1 MAKQKGAFKTL
12 YIAPIAVVIVA
23 ALLIGFSYSPEVST
37 TTSTADTASGTSG
50 AMETGDGHDG
60 SMEGEMVKEVEETIE
75 VSSSGATGAMTVK
88 TSENFRLLVS
98 DAPADIDDF
107 DSLVVDF
114 SKARIFKENSSFEEF
129 PVENESVDLTQLIG
143 ELAVPILEVNL
154 TEGTYTKIELH
165 VADVDGI
172 VNNESVE
179 VKVPSNKLMITNT
192 FTISNNDTTT
202 FVFDINVVKRGNQDS
217 YNLLPVISESGVVG
231 DDLGEDDV
239 DEINP
244 PGNQTD
250 NGGNQTSDG
259 NQTSQSSGTGV
270 GLGVTDEVEV
280 CVTNTTTNETTCV

>member
-1 MAKQKGAFKTL
+1 MVNQKGAFKML
-12 YIAPIAVVIVA
+12 YIAPIAVVVVA
-23 ALLIGFSYSPEVST
+23 ALLIGFSYSPQMTST
-37 TTSTADTASGTSG
+37 TSPADTVSGTSG

-60 SMEGEMVKEVEETIE
+60 GTEGEMVQVDETIG
-75 VSSSGATGAMTVK
+75 VSSSGSTGAMSVK

-98 DAPADIDDF
+98 DAPADIEDF

-114 SKARIFKENSSFEEF
+114 SKARIFMEDAGFEEF
-129 PVENESVDLTQLIG
+129 PVENESVDLTQLVG

-192 FTISNNDTTT
+192 FTISDNDTTT
-202 FVFDINVVKRGNQDS
+202 FVFDINVVKRGQQDS

-231 DDLGEDDV
+231 DDLGEDEV
-239 DEINP
+239 DEIGDG
-244 PGNQTD
+244 GNQTD
-250 NGGNQTSDG
+250 TGGNQTSEG
-259 NQTSQSSGTGV
+259 NQTSQSGGTNV
-270 GLGVTDEVEV
+270 GLGVNEDVEV